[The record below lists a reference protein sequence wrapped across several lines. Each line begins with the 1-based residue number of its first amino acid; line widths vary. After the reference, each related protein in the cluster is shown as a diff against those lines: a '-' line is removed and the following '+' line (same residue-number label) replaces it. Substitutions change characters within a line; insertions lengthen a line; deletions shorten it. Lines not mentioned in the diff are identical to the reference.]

1 MAGETAIA
9 VNARKLAA
17 SLPEPVH
24 RPIACIGLR
33 AALATLIRLV
43 WGRCAYLS
51 LGGALAAILLA
62 SGCGGGESAPVT
74 GVSGASGANGSTAL
88 TKSGFVK
95 QADAI
100 CAEAN
105 SAIDSLSVG
114 ATTGD
119 ESLQASQGLEITRSE
134 LQSLQALRPPDED
147 HSTLNDF
154 LAALKDEV
162 DALTRLNSAVAAG
175 GDTSAADS
183 EVASARANAEQAAT
197 EYGMKDCGNA
207 KSTTQPG
214 VTTAVPTTT
223 TAVPTTPTTTTTAT
237 PTTTTPTTTT
247 PPAPPSG
254 GTGGA
259 PSGGTGGGTGGSG
272 GGTGSGGTGGSG
284 GISP

>member
-1 MAGETAIA
+1 
-9 VNARKLAA
+9 
-17 SLPEPVH
+17 
-24 RPIACIGLR
+24 
-33 AALATLIRLV
+33 LIRAV
-43 WGRCAYLS
+43 WGRRAYLS
-51 LGGALAAILLA
+51 LGGALAAILVA
-62 SGCGGGESAPVT
+62 SGCGSSDSAPVT

-88 TKSGFVK
+88 TKAGFVK

-119 ESLQASQGLEITRSE
+119 ESLQASQELEITRSE
-134 LQSLQALRPPDED
+134 LQSLQALSPPDAD
-147 HSTLNDF
+147 RSTLNDF

-223 TAVPTTPTTTTTAT
+223 TAVPTTPTTTTTPV
-237 PTTTTPTTTT
+237 PTTTTPTTTM